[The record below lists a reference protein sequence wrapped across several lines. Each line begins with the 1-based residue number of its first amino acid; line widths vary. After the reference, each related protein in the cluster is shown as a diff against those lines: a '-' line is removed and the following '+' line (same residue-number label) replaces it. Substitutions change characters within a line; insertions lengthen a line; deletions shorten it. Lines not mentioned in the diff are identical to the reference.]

1 MKTDNKNNKIKYPK
15 IPIKKNKP
23 KSLSKSPSKKS
34 SNNNNNIKI
43 INTDNN
49 YNDNKINEKKY
60 TIERLKKINEDRK
73 KRLEK

>member
-34 SNNNNNIKI
+34 SNNNNIKI

-49 YNDNKINEKKY
+49 YNDNKIN
-60 TIERLKKINEDRK
+60 IQ
-73 KRLEK
+73 